1 MGELAK
7 GGSVAVVVGVSDF
20 GQVTGDMQHTKHDPW
35 YMTTDKW
42 NLKKFKCLILLVV
55 SLSVS

>member
-20 GQVTGDMQHTKHDPW
+20 GQVTGDMQHTTHDPW
-35 YMTTDKW
+35 YMTPDKW
-42 NLKKFKCLILLVV
+42 HLKKKKMFNPLMV